1 MVKEIILNGFSS
13 FHSFD
18 RSFSTYERIIQMKVV
33 VERVGE
39 GRGKDNGKFIIGGNI
54 FSWLI
59 FQLNMTNLFNF
70 PGILFHSFRI
80 AISKD
85 DKYRKD
91 ENYFILFSIVSHPS
105 RPDPAMLSKLDVKV
119 AEVLHH
125 EITLGRRGIY
135 KWKIL
140 FLFFSL
146 INMLLEFNKSFL
158 ARLIISSAIRCI
170 FRTICHPF
178 HYSDWGILSVQS
190 PGHNSAIGREET
202 QLAAAKHSTSH
213 ALHINGNIRKGK

>member
-1 MVKEIILNGFSS
+1 
-13 FHSFD
+13 
-18 RSFSTYERIIQMKVV
+18 
-33 VERVGE
+33 
-39 GRGKDNGKFIIGGNI
+39 
-54 FSWLI
+54 
-59 FQLNMTNLFNF
+59 MTNLFNF

-85 DKYRKD
+85 DKYRKN

-178 HYSDWGILSVQS
+178 HYSD
-190 PGHNSAIGREET
+190 
-202 QLAAAKHSTSH
+202 
-213 ALHINGNIRKGK
+213 